1 MQTRKEEAPNQDLPE
16 RGLAVPS
23 ERSTKESGTAPTVA
37 AQDSMPAARRSKSEG
52 PSHAELIKFASGA
65 ASELVNDPTIDP
77 LDYPALLKTKLDGS
91 KLRYSDSDIRRY
103 LRSATYLRD
112 GRKDII
118 SAGQQIDRR
127 EEEWLWKGVI
137 MRQATN
143 MVFAHPKVGKTRL
156 MLAML
161 SEFIK
166 GRGEFAGIGL
176 YPGPEKILL
185 LGPDQSERSWGN
197 YLSKAGLLTDDDC
210 LPESIVGMVTAE
222 SSFTID
228 EYWLSRV
235 ELKLKENGPLVVLL
249 DSYSAATRSLSLDE
263 NKSEA
268 VLPMQQLHNLV
279 MQYDSTLIIIH
290 HSNKSAGDGDV
301 SKMARGSSAITAAA
315 DNLIGM
321 RKWQSDEEQG
331 VKKYELLV
339 TGRAETDGT
348 PLIGYSKHSEEWL
361 SYGLASSAREEQQ
374 RDEQYDNLTVP
385 QLKTL
390 DALVRALKEENKGLT
405 VNEICE
411 LTFETVTKT
420 SKVAVSKQLKRLET
434 LGFAVVGGPVN
445 NGERYKQNYWQ
456 PTAWAV
462 AKHHIDF

>member
-1 MQTRKEEAPNQDLPE
+1 MQTRKEEPPNQDLPE
-16 RGLAVPS
+16 RGVAVPS
-23 ERSTKESGTAPTVA
+23 KRSTNESGTAPTVA

-52 PSHAELIKFASGA
+52 PSHAELIKFATSA
-65 ASELVNDPTIDP
+65 AYELVSDQTIDP
-77 LDYPALLKTKLDGS
+77 MDYVPLLKTKLDGS

-103 LRSATYLRD
+103 IRSALNLYN

-118 SAGQQIDRR
+118 SAGHQIDRR

-156 MLAML
+156 ILAML
-161 SEFIK
+161 SDFVK
-166 GRGEFAGIGL
+166 GRGEFAGLGL

-197 YLSKAGLLTDDDC
+197 YLAKADLLTDDNC
-210 LPESIVGMVTAE
+210 LPESIIGMVTAE
-222 SSFTID
+222 SGFAID

-235 ELKLKENGPLVVLL
+235 ELKLKEHGPLIVLL
-249 DSYSAATRSLSLDE
+249 DSYSAATRALECDE
-263 NKSEA
+263 NSSA
-268 VLPMQQLHNLV
+268 AALPMQQLHNLV

-290 HSNKSAGDGDV
+290 HSNKAGGDGDV

-321 RKWQSDEEQG
+321 KKWQGDEVEG

-339 TGRAETDGT
+339 TGRAETDGS
-348 PLIGYSKHSEEWL
+348 PLIGYNKHSETWE
-361 SYGLASSAREEQQ
+361 SFGSASSAREEQSK
-374 RDEQYDNLTVP
+374 DENYDNLTVH

-405 VNEICE
+405 VNEVCE

-420 SKVAVSKQLKRLET
+420 SKVAVSKQLKRLEV
-434 LGFAVVGGPVN
+434 LGFAEVGTPSN
-445 NGERYKQNYWQ
+445 NGARYKQNYWK

-462 AKHHIDF
+462 AKHQIDF